1 MQCIDKKDDSSKS
14 IRGRFVIQEIVD
26 SKSKSSFNSE
36 NIQLA
41 IRDSTKKRRNSLNG
55 SKFKLNSKASLNNI
69 SKEQFLVYDFNT
81 KTYVDIDDVFYKY
94 ENYFNPQIINK
105 FYDNTMNH
113 RKPSLM
119 LSSDTNSMK
128 EEEEESKGILKKG
141 DFKRIESI
149 NNITHQP
156 MNEMTR
162 SLSKKNTLNFLPKK
176 QLCPPSRRFLSMNDK
191 KHILVEQ
198 RVLSLMIESTLF
210 NICSLPECQ
219 FSV

>member
-1 MQCIDKKDDSSKS
+1 MKSIDKKDDSSKS

-36 NIQLA
+36 DIQLA

-55 SKFKLNSKASLNNI
+55 SKFKLNSKTSLKI
-69 SKEQFLVYDFNT
+69 TKEQFLVYDFNM
-81 KTYVDIDDVFYKY
+81 KTFVDIDDVFYKY

-119 LSSDTNSMK
+119 LSSDSNSLNEEK
-128 EEEEESKGILKKG
+128 EEAKGILKKG
-141 DFKRIESI
+141 DVKRIESI
-149 NNITHQP
+149 NNISHQP
-156 MNEMTR
+156 MKEIPR
-162 SLSKKNTLNFLPKK
+162 SLSRKNTLNFIPKK
-176 QLCPPSRRFLSMNDK
+176 QIGPPSRRFLSMNDK
-191 KHILVEQ
+191 KHLLVEQ
-198 RVLSLMIESTLF
+198 RVLSLMIESSLF

>member
-1 MQCIDKKDDSSKS
+1 MKSIDKKDDSSKS

-36 NIQLA
+36 DIQLA

-55 SKFKLNSKASLNNI
+55 SKFKLNSKTSLKI
-69 SKEQFLVYDFNT
+69 TKEQFLVYDFNM
-81 KTYVDIDDVFYKY
+81 KTFVDIDDVFYKY

-113 RKPSLM
+113 RKSSLM
-119 LSSDTNSMK
+119 LSSDSNSLNEEK
-128 EEEEESKGILKKG
+128 EEAKGILKKG
-141 DFKRIESI
+141 DVKRIESI
-149 NNITHQP
+149 NNISHQP
-156 MNEMTR
+156 MKEIPR
-162 SLSKKNTLNFLPKK
+162 SLSRKNTLNFIPKK
-176 QLCPPSRRFLSMNDK
+176 QIGPPSRRFLSMNDK
-191 KHILVEQ
+191 KHLLVEQ
-198 RVLSLMIESTLF
+198 RVLSLMIESSLF